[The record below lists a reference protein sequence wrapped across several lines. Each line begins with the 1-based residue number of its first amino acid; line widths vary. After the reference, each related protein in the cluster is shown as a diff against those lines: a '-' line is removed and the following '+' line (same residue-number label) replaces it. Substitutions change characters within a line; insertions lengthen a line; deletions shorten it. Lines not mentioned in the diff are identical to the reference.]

1 MTKFCIIDFR
11 MREVEKEYIR
21 SLGYELIENR
31 FNLEV
36 YDEISAHPDIYYTKV
51 ADKVFCDPNRYIENS
66 NMVSGVSIVGP
77 TYPTDIPYNLA
88 VVGKNAVHNF
98 KYTDGILK
106 TFLEKA
112 GYNLIQVE
120 QGYTKCSTCV
130 LTDNSCIVSDIAIA
144 RELLNAGVDVLF
156 VSEPDIKLLERTNK
170 IFIEQSKMRFMPS
183 EMNGFIGGALV
194 VLGDTAILFGDVNK
208 LINGKK
214 IKTFIESKGLKFKW
228 FEGLDVIDYGGV
240 IEVEK
245 YE

>member
-1 MTKFCIIDFR
+1 
-11 MREVEKEYIR
+11 MRECEKEYIK
-21 SLGYELIENR
+21 SLGYEIIENR

-51 ADKVFCDPNRYIENS
+51 GDKVFCDPNRYIENL
-66 NMVSGVSIVGP
+66 NLVSGVSIVGP
-77 TYPTDIPYNLA
+77 TYPSDVPYNLV

-106 TFLEKA
+106 TFLEKS

-144 RELLNAGVDVLF
+144 RELLNAGIDVLF
-156 VSEPDIKLLERTNK
+156 VSEPDIKLLQRTNK
-170 IFIEQSKMRFMPS
+170 IFIDQSKMRFMNS
-183 EMNGFIGGALV
+183 DMSGFIGGALV
-194 VLGDTAILFGDVNK
+194 RLGDTVILFGDVNK

-214 IKTFIESKGLKFKW
+214 IQTFIESKGLKFKY
-228 FEGLDVIDYGGV
+228 FEGLDVVDYGGV
-240 IEVEK
+240 IEVVK